1 MFLYSGEKPAE
12 DPVPLPG
19 AGRSN
24 TTPATDLCP
33 ARVPV
38 TGHEASYSSR
48 IGNPYPCLGN
58 WISLCKDTRSTR
70 MGQKDSKKI
79 THLFCPDNVGQNWKL
94 PLTDHDLKEIL
105 VIMTVPREKCLL
117 PSAAC
122 NIETNVNSENL
133 CISVASQACLFN
145 FQIINKD
152 LSHFSQKRTPFI
164 RFRNPS

>member
-1 MFLYSGEKPAE
+1 
-12 DPVPLPG
+12 
-19 AGRSN
+19 
-24 TTPATDLCP
+24 
-33 ARVPV
+33 
-38 TGHEASYSSR
+38 
-48 IGNPYPCLGN
+48 
-58 WISLCKDTRSTR
+58 